1 MIQNDAANPG
11 DTTCDWQAAAPRD
24 TEGFPGGLPLSPC
37 RSRVRHASV
46 TGPQEALSVRHSR
59 CMLQR
64 TCAVRP
70 GKRCA
75 STCRAHRSSLGLVS
89 RHDRKPGKQ
98 LLGSSIAGSAN
109 DVRSPWSWCEV
120 GVVERYAHS
129 SSPDG
134 LRLLGVSLEHP
145 RCARLLLPGITTR
158 TRSGM

>member
-1 MIQNDAANPG
+1 MIRNDAANSG
-11 DTTCDWQAAAPRD
+11 DTTCDWQAAAPCD

-46 TGPQEALSVRHSR
+46 TGPQEALSGRHSR

-64 TCAVRP
+64 TCAVRRA
-70 GKRCA
+70 KRSA

-98 LLGSSIAGSAN
+98 LLRSSIAGSAT
-109 DVRSPWSWCEV
+109 DARSPWSWCEF
-120 GVVERYAHS
+120 GVVERYAHL

-145 RCARLLLPGITTR
+145 RCARLLFLRITTR
-158 TRSGM
+158 TRSRM